1 MQAIKKDKSNRFLLI
16 PLGACAV
23 GVGLILWA
31 VLNYLPPADYTYN
44 TDQNAAYLL
53 VTPAPSSKV
62 TRKLPK
68 KAIVAKPTP
77 KVATYSK
84 HLKEGVTI
92 GSIYI
97 PAINHNL
104 RIVQG
109 TTDASLKLGVGHF
122 KGSVLPGVKDN
133 CVLSGHRDSVFAELG
148 TLKKGDRLIVSTTT
162 GKFTYTVRRMRIVEG
177 DDRTVIVPTK
187 HAELT
192 LTTCYPFHYFG
203 HAPQRYIVSADLKES
218 KLRIL

>member
-1 MQAIKKDKSNRFLLI
+1 MQEIKNDKSNRFLLI
-16 PLGACAV
+16 PLGACAL

-31 VLNYLPPADYTYN
+31 VLNYLPPVDYTYN
-44 TDQNAAYLL
+44 TDQNAVYLV
-53 VTPAPSSKV
+53 VTPGPTSLVAQN
-62 TRKLPK
+62 TL
-68 KAIVAKPTP
+68 VAKPTP
-77 KVATYSK
+77 QIATYPK

-162 GKFTYTVRRMRIVEG
+162 GKFTYIVRRTRIVEA

-187 HAELT
+187 HAVLT

-203 HAPQRYIVSADLKES
+203 HAPQRYIVSADLQES